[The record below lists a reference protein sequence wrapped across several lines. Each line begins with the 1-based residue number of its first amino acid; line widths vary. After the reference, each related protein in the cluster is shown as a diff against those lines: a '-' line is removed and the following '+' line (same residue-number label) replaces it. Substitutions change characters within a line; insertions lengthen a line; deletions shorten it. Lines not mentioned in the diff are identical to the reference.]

1 MLNFLLS
8 LTVTK
13 FLIATGWNP
22 ERVQIHSEMIDLT
35 VKGESHCKNWA
46 EIPKGLSGATG
57 GLIGDTIL
65 ICGGYQSGIEGSQ
78 SDECYRFVNFKISLF

>member
-46 EIPKGLSGATG
+46 EIPKGLAGATG

-65 ICGGYQSGIEGSQ
+65 ICGGYQPGIEGSQ

>member
-13 FLIATGWNP
+13 FLIATGLNTDD
-22 ERVQIHSEMIDLT
+22 VQTHSEIIDLT